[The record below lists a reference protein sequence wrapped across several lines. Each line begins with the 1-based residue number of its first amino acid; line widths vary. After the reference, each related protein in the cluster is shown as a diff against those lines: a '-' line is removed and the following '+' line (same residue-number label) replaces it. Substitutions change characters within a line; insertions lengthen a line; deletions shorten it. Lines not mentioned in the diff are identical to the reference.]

1 MPDQPVDRI
10 DLYVVGPRPGNFPHG
25 KLTIPAALLR
35 DYEKLL
41 AECRV
46 TYPHTSHESLL
57 RYIFLKGLDG
67 LRERMRRGNAP
78 PDPDKIPAPTK

>member
-1 MPDQPVDRI
+1 MPDQPVDHI

-25 KLTIPAALLR
+25 KFTIPVAQLG

-46 TYPHTSHESLL
+46 TYPHTTHEDVL
-57 RYIFLKGLDG
+57 RYIFNRGLG
-67 LRERMRRGNAP
+67 YLRESLRRGNLP
-78 PDPDKIPAPTK
+78 PEPGKLRQK